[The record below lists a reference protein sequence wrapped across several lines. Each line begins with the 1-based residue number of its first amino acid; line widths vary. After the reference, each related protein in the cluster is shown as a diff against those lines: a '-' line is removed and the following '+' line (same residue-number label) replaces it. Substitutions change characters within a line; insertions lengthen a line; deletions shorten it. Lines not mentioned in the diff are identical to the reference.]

1 MHNNFVYV
9 ITWYLSFTVRK
20 TGAASWSSPK
30 WLASRIGPPNSQ
42 CSGAAPGKV
51 MNLKF
56 SGNVP
61 NLVLGKVR
69 KFQHRSFSGF
79 GDIPEKPEGWIKTT
93 PPATNRVNPHRTF
106 RFSEY
111 RGGVG
116 GWKWGNN
123 PLRRFAPNWARASR
137 KKRSCAS
144 LRNAA
149 IGLRFKDQGQPMT
162 SEVRSSGP
170 RHRFGFW

>member
-79 GDIPEKPEGWIKTT
+79 GDIPEKPEGWMKTT
-93 PPATNRVNPHRTF
+93 PLPP
-106 RFSEY
+106 
-111 RGGVG
+111 
-116 GWKWGNN
+116 
-123 PLRRFAPNWARASR
+123 
-137 KKRSCAS
+137 
-144 LRNAA
+144 
-149 IGLRFKDQGQPMT
+149 IGLRLDIVLSTIRQLITHSRTSYGRNTIMT
-162 SEVRSSGP
+162 FAYCHKCAAFAIVARRLFAGEPTTVVI
-170 RHRFGFW
+170 HI

>member
-93 PPATNRVNPHRTF
+93 PPATNRVNHLPHLGGINPSPNSLSFSYLSLTF
-106 RFSEY
+106 
-111 RGGVG
+111 GGV
-116 GWKWGNN
+116 
-123 PLRRFAPNWARASR
+123 LRRPVSLSDSPLSLGVLWRSLFWYLPNIFTYF
-137 KKRSCAS
+137 
-144 LRNAA
+144 LRN
-149 IGLRFKDQGQPMT
+149 
-162 SEVRSSGP
+162 VRQFQS
-170 RHRFGFW
+170 